1 MTAGNIGRSSLLLAS
16 GTVVSRILGFI
27 SAVVLAQTLGT
38 VGQGADAF
46 ALANQLP
53 NNIYAIVAGGVL
65 SAVLVPQIV
74 RASQHDDGGTRYI
87 NKLLTLGL
95 LVFGAVAVVATL
107 CAPLLVSVYAGQG
120 SSAGFGQE
128 SLALATAFAWWCLPQ
143 ILFYAVYALLGEVLN
158 ARGVFGPFTW
168 APVINNIIAIA
179 GMLALTAAFP
189 ANSGITPFENSYHQA
204 EWWTAGPIAVLAG
217 TATLGVAAQATVL
230 FLFLRRAGV
239 HFAPDFQFRG
249 VGLRRASQLAGW
261 TFGMIVLTQI
271 AGVVQTNVAAI
282 ASADNQPA
290 IAVLRFSW
298 LVFMLPHSVATVSLA
313 TAYFTRMSADVR
325 DGRWDSLASDIVES
339 LSRISLFMFL
349 ATAGII
355 TLSVPIAAV
364 FDTEAATVVEMAT
377 VLAAFAVGLI
387 PFSFVFVLQRIFYA
401 LEDTRTPFVVQIV
414 HSGVFIVGALA
425 IGALN
430 SGHIAREI
438 ALLTSA
444 VGFLQA
450 ALLVMLLRT
459 RLGSVGLREL
469 VRHGLRFTI
478 ASVVA
483 VVAGFVTLTAL
494 GFSVDRYL
502 GNVFAFD
509 SMTSTLLVIAAA
521 GSVMTAGYIGTL
533 LVLRDPNLRAMLSGF
548 RRR

>member
-74 RASQHDDGGTRYI
+74 RASQHDDGGARYI

-95 LVFGAVAVVATL
+95 LVFGGVAVIATAS
-107 CAPLLVSVYAGQG
+107 APVLVSLYAGQG
-120 SSAGFGQE
+120 SSAGFDGE

-168 APVINNIIAIA
+168 APVVNNLIAIA

-189 ANSGITPFENSYHQA
+189 ADPGVTPFWNSYHDA
-204 EWWTAGPIAVLAG
+204 GWWTAGPIAMLAG
-217 TATLGVAAQATVL
+217 TATLGVAAQATIL

-239 HFAPDFQFRG
+239 QFSPDFHFRG

-261 TFGMIVLTQI
+261 TFGMIIITQI
-271 AGVVQTNVAAI
+271 AGLVQTNVASI
-282 ASADNQPA
+282 ASADGQPA

-325 DGRWDSLASDIVES
+325 DGRWESLSRDIVES
-339 LSRISLFMFL
+339 ISRIGLFMFL
-349 ATAGII
+349 ATAGIV
-355 TLSVPIAAV
+355 TLSVPISAV
-364 FDTEAATVVEMAT
+364 FSSEPETVVEMAT
-377 VLAAFAVGLI
+377 VLAGFAIGLV
-387 PFSFVFVLQRIFYA
+387 PFSVVFVLQRIFYA
-401 LEDTRTPFVVQIV
+401 LEDTRTPFLVQIV
-414 HSGVFIVGALA
+414 HSSVFIAGALL
-425 IGALN
+425 IGAGN
-430 SGHIAREI
+430 SGHIAREL

-444 VGFLQA
+444 VGLIQA
-450 ALLVMLLRT
+450 ALLVALLRR

-469 VRHGLRFTI
+469 MRHSIRF
-478 ASVVA
+478 ASAAVVA
-483 VVAGFVTLTAL
+483 VIAGFLTLTAL
-494 GFSVDRYL
+494 GFSIDRYL
-502 GNVFAFD
+502 GQHFGFG
-509 SMTSTLLVIAAA
+509 SMTTTLLILA
-521 GSVMTAGYIGTL
+521 GVGAVMSLGYAGTL
-533 LVLRDPNLRAMLSGF
+533 MLLRDPHMGAIVSGL

>member
-74 RASQHDDGGTRYI
+74 RASQHDDGGARYI

-95 LVFGAVAVVATL
+95 LVFGIVAVVATV
-107 CAPLLVSVYAGQG
+107 CAPLLVSLYAGQG
-120 SSAGFGQE
+120 SDAGFDGE

-143 ILFYAVYALLGEVLN
+143 ILFYAIYALLGEVLN

-168 APVINNIIAIA
+168 APVVNNVIAIA

-189 ANSGITPFENSYHQA
+189 AEPGVTPFWNSYHFA

-217 TATLGVAAQATVL
+217 TATLGVAAQSMIL

-239 HFAPDFQFRG
+239 HFTPDFRFRG

-261 TFGMIVLTQI
+261 TLGMIVLTQI
-271 AGVVQTNVAAI
+271 AGLVQTNVASI
-282 ASADNQPA
+282 ASADGQPA

-325 DGRWDSLASDIVES
+325 DGRWESLSRDIVES
-339 LSRISLFMFL
+339 VARIGLFMFL
-349 ATAGII
+349 ATAGIV
-355 TLSVPIAAV
+355 TLSVPISAV
-364 FDTEAATVVEMAT
+364 FSSEPETVVEMAT
-377 VLAAFAVGLI
+377 VLAGFAVGLV
-387 PFSFVFVLQRIFYA
+387 PFSVVFVMQRIFYA

-414 HSGVFIVGALA
+414 HSGVFIVGALL
-425 IGALN
+425 IGAGN
-430 SGHIAREI
+430 SGHIAREL
-438 ALLTSA
+438 ALLTSL
-444 VGFLQA
+444 VGFIQA
-450 ALLVMLLRT
+450 GLLVALLRR

-469 VRHGLRFTI
+469 ARHGSRFVI
-478 ASVVA
+478 AGIVA
-483 VVAGFVTLTAL
+483 VVAGYLTLSAV
-494 GFSVDRYL
+494 GFSIDRYMDQHFSF
-502 GNVFAFD
+502 G
-509 SMTSTLLVIAAA
+509 SMPTTLVILSGVGA
-521 GSVMTAGYIGTL
+521 VMTAGYSATL
-533 LVLRDPNLRAMLSGF
+533 LLLRDPHMGAIVSGL